1 MRTLSILLT
10 AVAAA
15 SPAMPQ
21 AVTPTLPQPVA
32 LPMTSAPLGAAQGMT
47 SAMPQAAAQATTSA
61 MSRAAPPQAGGAA
74 ANPLSR
80 LPAAAAKSMHGC
92 LASGDGY
99 LRARIRGALKLD
111 VSLHNAELEC
121 DGGPR
126 PDGSG
131 IRVSFAGPERSDGRR
146 LRMVFGVAK
155 AAEGVKGRE
164 LPTNLTVIFEGEQ
177 RMFATRGDDKCTVD
191 EFTQEREGALGG
203 PMRTYRVIARGFCIA
218 PVKAL
223 NSEQTI
229 LVDSFD
235 FAGNVT
241 FEDPSSNN
249 ATSPGTF
256 PAGKRSG
263 SESRY

>member
-1 MRTLSILLT
+1 MSIPGTALITLLAALAVSLT
-10 AVAAA
+10 AV
-15 SPAMPQ
+15 PQ
-21 AVTPTLPQPVA
+21 TPT
-32 LPMTSAPLGAAQGMT
+32 AP
-47 SAMPQAAAQATTSA
+47 
-61 MSRAAPPQAGGAA
+61 
-74 ANPLSR
+74 ANPLSG
-80 LPAAAAKSMHGC
+80 LPAPGPKNTHGC

-99 LRARIRGALKLD
+99 LRARIRGALTLD
-111 VSLHNAELEC
+111 VSLQNAELEC

-155 AAEGVKGRE
+155 ATEGATGHE

-191 EFTQEREGALGG
+191 EFRQERLGALGG
-203 PMRTYRVIARGFCIA
+203 PIRTYRVIARGFCIT

-229 LVDSFD
+229 LVNSFD
-235 FAGNVT
+235 FAGSVA
-241 FEDPSSNN
+241 FEDAP
-249 ATSPGTF
+249 
-256 PAGKRSG
+256 
-263 SESRY
+263 

>member
-1 MRTLSILLT
+1 MRTLSILLI
-10 AVAAA
+10 AMVAA
-15 SPAMPQ
+15 SPAWPQ
-21 AVTPTLPQPVA
+21 AVTG
-32 LPMTSAPLGAAQGMT
+32 S
-47 SAMPQAAAQATTSA
+47 
-61 MSRAAPPQAGGAA
+61 
-74 ANPLSR
+74 ANPLAN
-80 LPAAAAKSMHGC
+80 LPAAGLNSTHGC

-111 VSLHNAELEC
+111 VSLRNAELEC

-131 IRVSFAGPERSDGRR
+131 IRVSFAGPARSDGRR

-155 AAEGVKGRE
+155 ATEGVQGRE

-191 EFTQEREGALGG
+191 KFDQERVGALGG
-203 PMRTYRVIARGFCIA
+203 PIRTYRVIARGFCIA

-229 LVDSFD
+229 LVNSFD
-235 FAGNVT
+235 FAGSVT
-241 FEDPSSNN
+241 FEDPAADRST
-249 ATSPGTF
+249 ATPQ
-256 PAGKRSG
+256 
-263 SESRY
+263 